1 MFYFA
6 FFTLYAIILTNKKE
20 GDGLVATRL
29 QELKWNLHCFKDTK
43 LLIWGLKNGLIFPY
57 SDKLIEKL
65 RNVYY
70 GGIPASIILL
80 CDALTNGHC
89 YDRALL
95 LAKAF
100 INDEDD
106 IKLIYASINSIKLNP
121 MYIDENSEDPLY
133 ADHCFLERI
142 TKDGRHLIYDTT
154 TGFVYDKSIYWKI
167 ENPKVRHIN
176 DKESIKRF
184 IEEDKEQT
192 SEDLNRDKY
201 AAPLIISNIERT
213 YGRLT
218 EKYSA
223 EGIELLQREVEH
235 YKDLIKYDEL
245 VKEIEEDMKRLCLA
259 NYK

>member
-1 MFYFA
+1 M
-6 FFTLYAIILTNKKE
+6 
-20 GDGLVATRL
+20 ATRL

-121 MYIDENSEDPLY
+121 MYIDENSEDSLY

-154 TGFVYDKSIYWKI
+154 TGFVYDKSIYWKM
-167 ENPKVRHIN
+167 
-176 DKESIKRF
+176 IKAY
-184 IEEDKEQT
+184 I
-192 SEDLNRDKY
+192 
-201 AAPLIISNIERT
+201 
-213 YGRLT
+213 GRWKIL
-218 EKYSA
+218 KLD
-223 EGIELLQREVEH
+223 I
-235 YKDLIKYDEL
+235 
-245 VKEIEEDMKRLCLA
+245 
-259 NYK
+259 